1 MRVVI
6 DLILLEG
13 RDGLEGSAVSVVE
26 LDVGIEDW

>member
-13 RDGLEGSAVSVVE
+13 RDGLEGSTVSVVE